1 MTRRCAGGAAGVGNH
16 ALGFDV
22 DLLFSYGAQALRLP
36 KPHAWRDVSGSRLN
50 VSKASIEMFVAM
62 IRLRLLYSPLH
73 WVVKVYDSS
82 LGKCFIRNEPQ

>member
-1 MTRRCAGGAAGVGNH
+1 MTHAAVQ
-16 ALGFDV
+16 AVLPVLGITRWAFDV
-22 DLLFSYGAQALRLP
+22 DLLFQLRRAGFTITEAP
-36 KPHAWRDVSGSRLN
+36 TVWRDVSGSRLN

-82 LGKCFIRNEPQ
+82 LGKVFHPQ